1 MAHEAGRG
9 KSARH
14 TSSIGPTKTQTSAL
28 LIDVE
33 DLFRSGEMLKASE
46 LASSYG
52 QDDQAVGAKL
62 RMLRGMALFEIGD
75 VVGATETLDEAC
87 IAAHGRGA
95 SLECAAALARFS
107 RRAQFQSPEE
117 ALPGLSEL
125 RLFVAAAGDLV
136 SLSNLHLVV
145 ARLEAC
151 RGLCAS
157 AARHLEISRQLAIRV
172 DQPSLRAALELV
184 ESSLGMYGGNLDRAV
199 AAAKRG
205 FELATL
211 KNLRWALA
219 GSATNLGFLALCS
232 GNPERARGYLDSAL
246 RASTEMSFVRLGAL
260 DNLIHVSLYTGEVR
274 AAATLLDQC
283 AETIA
288 SQHLPARSW
297 YDLAHQLTRCAY
309 FENLEEWPDILEIA
323 EKTEPELVR
332 RQFRALRTSLLCAK
346 ARAQAQLGNHHHAET
361 TLATAVRVCPR
372 GAIDPLIVLEA
383 SLGLCRALAGDST
396 QGAVHFDRALAGC
409 RAIGHRYHEAWIDRC
424 RKTTITDRR
433 ASIAIAKPAIDPHG
447 TALVLADVS
456 AILGAGHSVD
466 LLAHRLTAI
475 LEHTA
480 LAPRMR
486 IESESGRPYRA
497 ESSAEYQAAP
507 DGSCTIRLRGSD
519 RRIAIH
525 IRDVHSLDDIA
536 ILKNIVD
543 LVQAAVGQTTDM
555 EADDGQQKLWPE
567 STPANSDD
575 TVFQSPR
582 MVELL
587 RVAMRLAASPLP
599 ILITGETGTGKEVLA
614 RFIHESSPASRG
626 AFVPFNCSAMPRDLV
641 ESQLFGH
648 RRGAFTGAVDSF
660 PGVIRGA
667 ERGTLF
673 LDEIGD
679 LDLAV
684 QPKLLRFLESGEI
697 HPVGESKPHHVSVR
711 VVAATNA
718 DLNAQVAQNRF
729 RLDLFYRIGVAPL
742 ALPPLRERKDEIP
755 ALAALFLDRYCRECE
770 RRTLHLGD
778 DFIAALL
785 LYDWPGNI
793 RQLANE
799 IRRVVAMS
807 SDGDTLRSTSLT
819 PEITRLW
826 NVRPTA
832 TDSEASVVS
841 IRLDQ
846 SLEQAT
852 ADLER
857 RFIEHAL
864 GSAGG
869 RVPEGAQLLGLSSK
883 GLFLK
888 RRRQGLMGKRSG
900 ST

>member
-1 MAHEAGRG
+1 M
-9 KSARH
+9 S
-14 TSSIGPTKTQTSAL
+14 
-28 LIDVE
+28 
-33 DLFRSGEMLKASE
+33 KASE
-46 LASSYG
+46 VASSYE
-52 QDDQAVGAKL
+52 QADQVVNTKL
-62 RMLRGMALFEIGD
+62 LMLRGMALFEIGD
-75 VVGATETLDEAC
+75 VIGATEILDEAC
-87 IAAHGRGA
+87 LAARGGGA

-157 AARHLEISRQLAIRV
+157 AARHLEVSRQLALRI
-172 DQPSLRAALELV
+172 DQPNLRAALELV

-199 AAAKRG
+199 GAARRG
-205 FELATL
+205 LELATL
-211 KNLRWALA
+211 KDLRWALA

-232 GNPERARGYLDSAL
+232 GSTERARRYLDTALSAS
-246 RASTEMSFVRLGAL
+246 AEMSFVRLGAL
-260 DNLIHVSLYTGEVR
+260 DNLVHVSLFAGETKT
-274 AAATLLDQC
+274 AATLLDQC
-283 AETIA
+283 SETIA
-288 SQHLPARSW
+288 AQHLPARSW

-309 FENLEEWPDILEIA
+309 FESLEEWHGVLGIA
-323 EKTEPELVR
+323 DDAEPELAR

-346 ARAQAQLGNHHHAET
+346 ARALAHLGKHHQAET
-361 TLATAVRVCPR
+361 ALATAVRACPR

-383 SLGLCRALAGDST
+383 SLGLCRALAGDGA
-396 QGAVHFDRALAGC
+396 QGGIHFDRALAGC
-409 RAIGHRYHEAWIDRC
+409 RAIGHRYHESWINRC
-424 RKTTITDRR
+424 RQGTIIAPHTK
-433 ASIAIAKPAIDPHG
+433 AAIAKPAVDPHG
-447 TALVLADVS
+447 TALILADVS

-475 LEHTA
+475 LQYTP
-480 LAPRMR
+480 LAARVR
-486 IESESGRPYRA
+486 IESESGRPFRA
-497 ESSAEYQAAP
+497 ASSAEYQAGP
-507 DGSCTIRLRGSD
+507 DESCAILLRGSD
-519 RRIAIH
+519 RRIAVH
-525 IRDVHSLDDIA
+525 VRDVHSLEDIA
-536 ILKNIVD
+536 LLKNIVD
-543 LVQAAVGQTTDM
+543 LVQAAVRRTADAEG
-555 EADDGQQKLWPE
+555 DDGQQNLWPE
-567 STPANSDD
+567 GTPTSGDD

-587 RVAMRLAASPLP
+587 RVAMRLAAAPLP
-599 ILITGETGTGKEVLA
+599 ILITGETGTGKELLA
-614 RFIHESSPASRG
+614 RFIHESSPLARG
-626 AFVPFNCSAMPRDLV
+626 PFVPFNCSAMPRDLV

-660 PGVIRGA
+660 PGVIRAA
-667 ERGTLF
+667 EQGTLF

-679 LDLAV
+679 LDPAV
-684 QPKLLRFLESGEI
+684 QPKLLRFLESGEV
-697 HPVGESKPHHVSVR
+697 HPVGESKPHHVRVR
-711 VVAATNA
+711 VIAATNA
-718 DLNAQVAQNRF
+718 DLHTQVAQNRF
-729 RLDLFYRIGVAPL
+729 RPDLFYRIGVAPL
-742 ALPPLRERKDEIP
+742 ALPPLRQRKDEIP
-755 ALAALFLDRYCRECE
+755 ALAALFLNRYCRECE
-770 RRTLHLGD
+770 RRSLHLGD

-807 SDGDTLRSTSLT
+807 SDGETLLSTSLS

-826 NVRPTA
+826 NVRPTS
-832 TDSEASVVS
+832 TDSEPSVVT

-864 GSAGG
+864 TNAGG
-869 RVPEGAQLLGLSSK
+869 RVAEAAQLLGLSRK

-888 RRRQGLMGKRSG
+888 RRRQGLMPK
-900 ST
+900 

>member
-1 MAHEAGRG
+1 MAHEVGRSQPAPHSASAAPTGTQAG
-9 KSARH
+9 AVL
-14 TSSIGPTKTQTSAL
+14 T
-28 LIDVE
+28 DVE
-33 DLFRSGEMLKASE
+33 NLFRSGEMLKASE
-46 LASSYG
+46 LASS
-52 QDDQAVGAKL
+52 QEQADQTVSVKL

-75 VVGATETLDEAC
+75 VVGATRVLDEAC
-87 IAAHGRGA
+87 LSARGA
-95 SLECAAALARFS
+95 GANLECSAALARFS

-117 ALPGLSEL
+117 ALPDLSEL

-157 AARHLEISRQLAIRV
+157 AARHLEVSRQLAIRV
-172 DQPSLRAALELV
+172 DQPSLQAALELV

-199 AAAKRG
+199 AAARRG
-205 FELATL
+205 LELATL
-211 KNLRWALA
+211 KDLRWAQA

-232 GNPERARGYLDSAL
+232 GNAERARRYLDGAL
-246 RASTEMSFVRLGAL
+246 RTSAEMSFVRLGAL
-260 DNLIHVSLYTGEVR
+260 DNLVHVSLYTREAK

-283 AETIA
+283 AEAIA
-288 SQHLPARSW
+288 NQRLPVRSW

-309 FENLEEWPDILEIA
+309 FESLKEWHSVLAIA
-323 EKTEPELVR
+323 EDTEPELAR

-346 ARAQAQLGNHHHAET
+346 ARALARLGKHRHAEAA
-361 TLATAVRVCPR
+361 LATAVRACPR

-383 SLGLCRALAGDST
+383 SLGLCRTLAGDGT
-396 QGAVHFDRALAGC
+396 QGAVHIDRALAGC
-409 RAIGHRYHEAWIDRC
+409 RAIGHRYHESWIDRC
-424 RKTTITDRR
+424 SQAANTDRH
-433 ASIAIAKPAIDPHG
+433 ASVAIPRPLVDPRG
-447 TALVLADVS
+447 AALVLADVS

-475 LEHTA
+475 LEQTA
-480 LAPRMR
+480 LAARVR
-486 IESESGRPYRA
+486 IESQSGRPYRA
-497 ESSAEYQAAP
+497 DSSAEYEAAP
-507 DGSCTIRLRGSD
+507 DGSCAISLRGSD
-519 RRIAIH
+519 RQITIH
-525 IRDVHSLDDIA
+525 IRDVHSLEDIA
-536 ILKNIVD
+536 LLKNLVD
-543 LVQAAVGQTTDM
+543 LVQAAVRRTADAEG
-555 EADDGQQKLWPE
+555 DDGQQNLWPE
-567 STPANSDD
+567 GTPASGDD

-587 RVAMRLAASPLP
+587 RVAMRLAAAPFT

-614 RFIHESSPASRG
+614 RFIHESSPSSRG
-626 AFVPFNCSAMPRDLV
+626 PFVPFNCSTMPRDLV

-648 RRGAFTGAVDSF
+648 RRGAFTGAVESF
-660 PGVIRGA
+660 PGVIRAA

-684 QPKLLRFLESGEI
+684 QPKLLRFLESGEV

-718 DLNAQVAQNRF
+718 DLNAQVSQNRF
-729 RLDLFYRIGVAPL
+729 RPDLFYRLGVAPL

-755 ALAALFLDRYCRECE
+755 ALASLFLDRFCRESG
-770 RRTLHLGD
+770 RRNLHLGD

-793 RQLANE
+793 RQLMNE

-819 PEITRLW
+819 PEIARLW
-826 NVRPTA
+826 NVRPTVTA
-832 TDSEASVVS
+832 AGAPVVT

-864 GSAGG
+864 TNAGG
-869 RVPEGAQLLGLSSK
+869 RVAEAAQLLGLSRK

-888 RRRQGLMGKRSG
+888 RRRQGLMGK
-900 ST
+900 

>member
-1 MAHEAGRG
+1 MAQESGQGGSNNAGAA
-9 KSARH
+9 AR
-14 TSSIGPTKTQTSAL
+14 QTSTI
-28 LIDVE
+28 LIDAE
-33 DLFRSGEMLKASE
+33 SLFRSGEMLKASD
-46 LASSYG
+46 LACSGEEGDRNVS
-52 QDDQAVGAKL
+52 ARL

-75 VVGATETLDEAC
+75 VVRATELLDEAC
-87 IAAHGRGA
+87 LAAQGGGP
-95 SLECAAALARFS
+95 SLECATALARFS

-125 RLFVAAAGDLV
+125 RLFVAAAGDLA

-151 RGLCAS
+151 RGLCAN
-157 AARHLEISRQLAIRV
+157 AARHLEISRQLALRV
-172 DQPSLRAALELV
+172 DQPGLQAGLELV
-184 ESSLGMYGGNLDRAV
+184 ESSLGMYGGNLDRAL
-199 AAAKRG
+199 AAARRG
-205 FELATL
+205 LELATL
-211 KNLRWALA
+211 KDLRWALA
-219 GSATNLGFLALCS
+219 ASATNLGFLALCS
-232 GNPERARGYLDSAL
+232 GNVDRARRYLDGAL
-246 RASTEMSFVRLGAL
+246 RASGEMSFVRLGAL
-260 DNLIHVSLYTGEVR
+260 DNLAQVSLYVGEAK
-274 AAATLLDQC
+274 AAAALLDQC

-288 SQHLPARSW
+288 SQRLPARSW

-309 FENLEEWPDILEIA
+309 LESLQEWPGVLEIA
-323 EKTEPELVR
+323 ESTEPELAR

-346 ARAQAQLGNHHHAET
+346 ARALAHLEKHHHAES

-372 GAIDPLIVLEA
+372 GATDPLIILEA
-383 SLGLCRALAGDST
+383 SLGLCRALAGDHT
-396 QGAVHFDRALAGC
+396 RGAVHFDRALAGC
-409 RAIGHRYHEAWIDRC
+409 RAIGHRYHETWIDRC
-424 RKTTITDRR
+424 RQTAIPDRR
-433 ASIAIAKPAIDPHG
+433 AGTAIATPAVDRQG

-480 LAPRMR
+480 LAPRLR
-486 IESESGRPYRA
+486 VESEPGRPYRA
-497 ESSAEYQAAP
+497 ESSAEYRAAP
-507 DGSCTIRLRGSD
+507 DGACTIRLRGSD
-519 RRIAIH
+519 RRITIH
-525 IRDVHSLDDIA
+525 IRDVHSLEDIA
-536 ILKNIVD
+536 LLKNVVD
-543 LVQAAVGQTTDM
+543 LVQAAVRRTADA
-555 EADDGQQKLWPE
+555 EADDGQQHLWPE
-567 STPANSDD
+567 ATPASGDD

-587 RVAMRLAASPLP
+587 RVAMRLAADPRMT

-614 RFIHESSPASRG
+614 RFIHESSPSARG
-626 AFVPFNCSAMPRDLV
+626 PFVPFNCATMPRDLV

-648 RRGAFTGAVDSF
+648 RRGAFTGAVESF
-660 PGVIRGA
+660 PGVIRSA

-679 LDLAV
+679 LDPAV
-684 QPKLLRFLESGEI
+684 QPKFLRFLESGEI
-697 HPVGESKPHHVSVR
+697 HPVGDTKPLNVRVR

-729 RLDLFYRIGVAPL
+729 RSDLFYRIGTAPL

-755 ALAALFLDRYCRECE
+755 ALATLFLDRYCRESE
-770 RRTLHLGD
+770 RRDLHLGD

-793 RQLANE
+793 RQLGNE
-799 IRRVVAMS
+799 IRRVVAMA

-819 PEITRLW
+819 PEITRSW

-832 TDSEASVVS
+832 TDADASVVT

-846 SLEQAT
+846 NLAQAT

-864 GSAGG
+864 TSSGN
-869 RVPEGAQLLGLSSK
+869 RVNEAAQLLGLSRK

-888 RRRQGLMGKRSG
+888 RRRQGLLGK
-900 ST
+900 